1 MLTSGTNTPTN
12 NVYNSFDDIHHQPWP
27 NVLDTRATTDSAVT
41 IPLHNLSEQIR
52 ISSQTLV
59 RWVDRHLIDAQLGWD
74 HSDHAQ
80 IRTIRIEQSTL
91 DFLRTF
97 ASEYRDDT
105 VSRTEARRLLK
116 KIDPRNVKRLIRA
129 GDIETVQIGEDVR
142 IVIGSIEDYLLDR
155 ERDEETVA

>member
-1 MLTSGTNTPTN
+1 M
-12 NVYNSFDDIHHQPWP
+12 
-27 NVLDTRATTDSAVT
+27 LDTRTTNDSAIT
-41 IPLHNLSEQIR
+41 IPLQDLSEQIR

-80 IRTIRIEQSTL
+80 IRTIRLEQSTL
-91 DFLRTF
+91 DFLKTF
-97 ASEYRDDT
+97 ASEYREDT

-129 GDIETVQIGEDVR
+129 GDITTVQVGEDVR
-142 IVIGSIEDYLLDR
+142 IIIGSIEDYLIDR
-155 ERDEETVA
+155 ERDEETIA